1 MERKMTQWS
10 KHRGEDLEHLSE
22 LVDGEADPAAAAR
35 LCAAWQDEAAL
46 RETWHAWHLIGD
58 ALRSQDLASPAAH
71 DAAFLQAVR
80 ARLATEPVVLAPQ
93 RRGVAEAPVVT
104 LPARAAERPARRWSG
119 PVAIAAG
126 FMAVAGAL
134 LVMQAPLTQ
143 SGPALASGSTAADVT
158 HVAALPALA
167 ADAATEP
174 QVVNAGDRLI
184 RDARLDRYL
193 AAHKQFGGSSALGV
207 PSGFLRSATNADV
220 PQR

>member
-1 MERKMTQWS
+1 MTLGS
-10 KHRGEDLEHLSE
+10 KHRDEDLERLSE
-22 LVDGEADPAAAAR
+22 LVDGEADPAVAGR
-35 LCAAWQDEAAL
+35 LCAAWHGDETL
-46 RETWHAWHLIGD
+46 RKAWHAWHLIGD
-58 ALRSQDLASPAAH
+58 ALRSQDLASPALH
-71 DAAFLQAVR
+71 DAAFLQALR

-93 RRGVAEAPVVT
+93 RRSGVEAPTAVSVSVA
-104 LPARAAERPARRWSG
+104 ARRPARRWSG
-119 PVAIAAG
+119 PLAVAAG

-134 LVMQAPLTQ
+134 LVMQSPQTQ
-143 SGPALASGSTAADVT
+143 TGPALASGSTAADVSN
-158 HVAALPALA
+158 VAALPALA

-174 QVVNAGDRLI
+174 QIVNAGDRLI

>member
-1 MERKMTQWS
+1 MTLGS
-10 KHRGEDLEHLSE
+10 KYRDEDLERLSE
-22 LVDGEADPAAAAR
+22 LVDGEADPAAAGR
-35 LCAAWQDEAAL
+35 LCAAWHDDETL
-46 RETWHAWHLIGD
+46 RKAWHAWHLIGD
-58 ALRSQDLASPAAH
+58 ALRSQDLASPALH
-71 DAAFLQAVR
+71 DAAFLQALR

-93 RRGVAEAPVVT
+93 RRGAGDAPAVPMAVA
-104 LPARAAERPARRWSG
+104 ARAAGRPARRWSG
-119 PVAIAAG
+119 PLAVAAG

-134 LVMQAPLTQ
+134 LVMQSPQTKT
-143 SGPALASGSTAADVT
+143 GPALASGSTAADVSN
-158 HVAALPALA
+158 VAALPALA

-174 QVVNAGDRLI
+174 QIVNAGDRLI

>member
-1 MERKMTQWS
+1 MERKM
-10 KHRGEDLEHLSE
+10 KHRGEDLERLSE
-22 LVDGEADPAAAAR
+22 LVDGEADSATAAR
-35 LCAAWQDEAAL
+35 LCVAWQGDAAL

-80 ARLATEPVVLAPQ
+80 ARLATEPVALAPQ
-93 RRGVAEAPVVT
+93 RRGVAEAPVGT

-134 LVMQAPLTQ
+134 LVMQAPQTQ

-158 HVAALPALA
+158 NVAALPALA

-174 QVVNAGDRLI
+174 QVVSAGDRLI

-207 PSGFLRSATNADV
+207 PSGFLRSATNVDV